1 MSVNLFISWRYLLTK
16 RKEKFISLINVI
28 SVMGIAIGVM
38 VLIVVIGVMTGFDR
52 DLRDKIV
59 GNFSHIAISGVRPM
73 DYSEYESMAAKLK
86 GYSEVKALSPY
97 VQGQVLIEEDRKFM
111 ALGLKGI
118 EPDRE
123 QYVTKIKDYVI
134 KGSFQD
140 LVPGTVIVGKEL
152 ALYLGLK
159 VGSELKIYSPFGKQY
174 KLKIAGI
181 FKSGMYDYDLNLLLV
196 NLQTGQN
203 ILEMGRGISAVALK
217 LDNMFAADKVRDKIQ
232 KVLGFDYNLKT
243 WMEANQSFFA
253 ALKLEKLTMF
263 IILTLIILVASFNII
278 STLVILVVDKTK
290 DIGILKALGMNSGD
304 IRRIFTYEGLIIGS
318 LGTFLGSSGGFIL
331 CWLLKKYQF
340 IKLPQDIYYINR
352 LPVAIEFWPDVALII
367 TSALAITF
375 VSTLYPANKA
385 ARLAPV
391 EALRYE

>member
-1 MSVNLFISWRYLLTK
+1 MSVNFFISWRYLLTK
-16 RKEKFISLINVI
+16 RKEKFISLISVI
-28 SVMGIAIGVM
+28 SVLGIAIGVM
-38 VLIVVIGVMTGFDR
+38 ALIVVIGVMTGFDR

-59 GNFSHIAISGVRPM
+59 GNFAHISISGVRPM
-73 DYSEYESMAAKLK
+73 EYSEFETIAGKLK
-86 GYSEVKALSPY
+86 VYPEVLAASPY

-118 EPDRE
+118 EPGRE
-123 QYVTKIKDYVI
+123 QNVTRIKDYVI
-134 KGSFQD
+134 RGSFQD

-181 FKSGMYDYDLNLLLV
+181 FNSGMYDYDLNLLLV
-196 NLQTGQN
+196 HLQTAQS
-203 ILEMGRGISAVALK
+203 ILEMGKGISAVAVK
-217 LDNMFAADKVRDKIQ
+217 LDNMFAAERVQVKLQRAI
-232 KVLGFDYNLKT
+232 GFDYNFKT

-278 STLVILVVDKTK
+278 STLVVLVVDKTK
-290 DIGILKALGMNSGD
+290 DIGILKALGMSSGN
-304 IRRIFTYEGLIIGS
+304 IRKIFTYEGLIIGS
-318 LGTFLGSSGGFIL
+318 LGTFLGSAGGIIL
-331 CWLLKKYQF
+331 CLLLKKYQF

-352 LPVAIEFWPDVALII
+352 LPVAIELWPDVALIVI
-367 TSALAITF
+367 SALAITF
-375 VSTLYPANKA
+375 ASTFYPAYKA